1 MKPVIFLVII
11 LTLFCGI
18 GSAQTV
24 SPTPEPQVIVSQ
36 SFLNDAT
43 KAFALVVEL
52 RDALEKERTASGAT
66 TVVKAALQAQID
78 ALNGLIVIKDR
89 KEAVYQSLL
98 DLRDQAFAVYEKV
111 IKIQAD
117 MIERLTTQLN
127 KPQSGWQKFVRI
139 IEKVVIILAG
149 VALGRGF

>member
-1 MKPVIFLVII
+1 MKLVIFLVIF
-11 LTLFCGI
+11 LAFFGEAN
-18 GSAQTV
+18 AQTV
-24 SPTPEPQVIVSQ
+24 SPTPEPQVLVSQ

-66 TVVKAALQAQID
+66 AVVKAALQAQID

-89 KEAVYQSLL
+89 KEVVYQSLL

-117 MIERLTTQLN
+117 MIERMSAQLN
-127 KPQSGWQKFVRI
+127 KGKSAWDKIVGVLKT
-139 IEKVVIILAG
+139 VVSILAG
-149 VALGRGF
+149 AAIGGIVK